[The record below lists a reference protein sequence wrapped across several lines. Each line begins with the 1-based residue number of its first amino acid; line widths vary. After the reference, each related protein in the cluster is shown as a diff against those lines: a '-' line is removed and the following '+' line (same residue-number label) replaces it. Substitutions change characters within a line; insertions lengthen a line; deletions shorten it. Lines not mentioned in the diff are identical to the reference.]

1 METQAIREKADT
13 FIAALHALEE
23 AEGDG
28 GDALDALV
36 NLYAPDATLT
46 NAALA
51 LTGESR
57 TGTDQIR
64 AFWSDYK
71 KTLGKAF
78 SHFHQITASE
88 NAAGLFWTTKG
99 TGADHAEGSAEYD
112 GVTLL
117 VFGDDGKISQFRGY
131 YDTQQLNRA
140 VGMEK

>member
-1 METQAIREKADT
+1 MEPQASREKADT
-13 FIAALHALEE
+13 FINALHALEE
-23 AEGDG
+23 AEGDSAG
-28 GDALDALV
+28 ALDALV
-36 NLYAPDATLT
+36 ALYAPDATLT

-57 TGTDQIR
+57 NGTDEIR
-64 AFWSDYK
+64 AFWAEYK

-78 SHFHQITASE
+78 SHFHQVTANDES
-88 NAAGLFWTTKG
+88 AGLFWTTKG
-99 TGADHAEGSAEYD
+99 TGADHVEGSAQYD

-117 VFGDDGKISQFRGY
+117 LFGSDGKIQNFRGY